1 MMLRSLGVLLPL
13 MIAGACSSTT
23 DNTGGASGGAAGAGG
38 TGGMAGAA
46 GGGGS
51 SGADASSG
59 GSSGADAGSDAADA
73 APDPPTLTEVQVIAG
88 GSGHFVTDV
97 SIHPGSGHV
106 FVLGYGS
113 TSPGYESFIAELK
126 PGQPAELPRRHFT
139 STDQAYAQGLVVG
152 GNGALYLS
160 GFFVKDLK
168 IGSKTFAEPAG
179 FGGVVARLLPSSGS
193 DTVEGFTMLG
203 AANQAFHGNAALGSG
218 SVSVGFANVGATLHQ
233 QTVTTDVDG
242 DGVISADFDG
252 QPVGKHA
259 VFGGAGTQR
268 FYEVATDATPTIYA
282 VGESAAFG
290 PPLQV
295 LGKGTLQLATLVA
308 YDSTLKLLWARALG
322 SASNDAF
329 LDVAAGASGKQI
341 VAVGYAKGQVDLG
354 AGAPLPNAGAE
365 DLLVAQF
372 DGSGKLTWARTFG
385 GAADDRAYSVA
396 VHSTGDVFVSG
407 SIKSASIDFGSG
419 KLAKQGAEDGFILR
433 LDSSGNVRFATL
445 FGGAGTDFI
454 GGLTASDDRVV
465 AVGKFVGKLDFLGKP
480 IAPVSTNPGF
490 FDFAV
495 LTLKP

>member
-1 MMLRSLGVLLPL
+1 MMLRSLGLLLPV

-38 TGGMAGAA
+38 AGGMAGAA

-59 GSSGADAGSDAADA
+59 GASGSDAGSDAADA
-73 APDPPTLTEVQVIAG
+73 APDPPALTEVQVIAG
-88 GSGHFVTDV
+88 GAGHFVTDV
-97 SIHPGSGHV
+97 SIHPGTGHV

-126 PGQPAELPRRHFT
+126 PGQAAELPRRHFT

-152 GNGALYLS
+152 GNGGLFLS
-160 GFFVKDLK
+160 GFFAKDLK
-168 IGSKTFAEPAG
+168 IGNKTFAEPSG
-179 FGGVVARLLPSSGS
+179 FGGVSARIMPPS
-193 DTVEGFTMLG
+193 DTVEALSMLG
-203 AANQAFHGNAALGSG
+203 AGNQAFYGNAALGSG
-218 SVSVGFANVGATLHQ
+218 SVSAGFVNGGTLLHG

-242 DGVISADFDG
+242 DAIISADFDG

-259 VFGGAGTQR
+259 VFGGGGTQR
-268 FYEVATDATPTIYA
+268 FYDVATDGTPKIFA
-282 VGESAAFG
+282 VGESATTGTALQIVG
-290 PPLQV
+290 KGALQV
-295 LGKGTLQLATLVA
+295 ATVVA
-308 YDSTLKLLWARALG
+308 YDSTLKQLWARALG

-354 AGAPLPNAGAE
+354 TGTPLPNAGAE

-372 DGSGKLTWARTFG
+372 DGGGKLTWARTFG

-396 VHSTGDVFVSG
+396 VHPSGDVFVGG
-407 SIKSASIDFGSG
+407 SIKSANVDFGSG

-433 LDSSGNVRFATL
+433 LDPSGNVRFATL
-445 FGGAGTDFI
+445 FGGAGADSI
-454 GGLTASDDRVV
+454 GGLTANDERVV
-465 AVGKFVGKLDFLGKP
+465 AVGKFSGKVDFLGQSV
-480 IAPVSTNPGF
+480 APVSTNPAV